1 MNTYQQLSDM
11 LKTLE
16 EGLQSEELWLAQ
28 TPSNDALS
36 SVEPFAVD
44 TLTFIQWLQ
53 FLFLPQIKQ
62 ICQEAAELPAICSI
76 APMAEEYFKSI
87 QITGDTIVSQLT
99 QIDQLITN
107 A

>member
-1 MNTYQQLSDM
+1 MDAYQQLSDM

-16 EGLQSEELWLAQ
+16 ESLQSEELWLAQ

-36 SVEPFAVD
+36 SVEPFAVG

-62 ICQEAAELPAICSI
+62 ICQEANELPAVCSI

>member
-1 MNTYQQLSDM
+1 METYQQLSDM

-62 ICQEAAELPAICSI
+62 ICQEAAELPAVCSI

-87 QITGDTIVSQLT
+87 HINGDTIVSQLT

>member
-16 EGLQSEELWLAQ
+16 EGLQREELWLAQ

-53 FLFLPQIKQ
+53 FLFLPQIKKN
-62 ICQEAAELPAICSI
+62 CQEAAELPAVCSI

-87 QITGDTIVSQLT
+87 QINGDTIVSHLT
-99 QIDQLITN
+99 QIDQLITK

>member
-1 MNTYQQLSDM
+1 MDTYQQLSDM

-16 EGLQSEELWLAQ
+16 EGLQREELWLAQ

-62 ICQEAAELPAICSI
+62 ICQEAAELPAVCSI

-87 QITGDTIVSQLT
+87 QINGDTIVSQLT

>member
-1 MNTYQQLSDM
+1 MDAYQQLSDM

-16 EGLQSEELWLAQ
+16 ESLQSEELWLGQ

>member
-1 MNTYQQLSDM
+1 MDTYQQLSDM

-62 ICQEAAELPAICSI
+62 ICQEAAELPAVCSI
-76 APMAEEYFKSI
+76 APMAEYFKSI
-87 QITGDTIVSQLT
+87 HINGDTIVSQLT

>member
-1 MNTYQQLSDM
+1 MNTYQRLSDM

-16 EGLQSEELWLAQ
+16 EDLQGEELWLAQ
-28 TPSNDALS
+28 APSDDALS

-62 ICQEAAELPAICSI
+62 ICQEANELPAVCSI

>member
-1 MNTYQQLSDM
+1 METYQQLSDM

-62 ICQEAAELPAICSI
+62 ICQEANELPAVCSI
-76 APMAEEYFKSI
+76 APMAEEYFKSN
-87 QITGDTIVSQLT
+87 QIDGDTIISKLIK
-99 QIDQLITN
+99 IDQLISN

>member
-16 EGLQSEELWLAQ
+16 ESLQSEELWLAQ

>member
-1 MNTYQQLSDM
+1 MDTYQQLSDM

-16 EGLQSEELWLAQ
+16 EGLQREELWLAQ

-62 ICQEAAELPAICSI
+62 ICQEAAELPAVCSI

-87 QITGDTIVSQLT
+87 QINGDTIVSHLT

>member
-1 MNTYQQLSDM
+1 M

-16 EGLQSEELWLAQ
+16 ESLQSEELWLAQ

>member
-1 MNTYQQLSDM
+1 MDAYQQLSDM

-16 EGLQSEELWLAQ
+16 ESLQSEELWLAQ

-62 ICQEAAELPAICSI
+62 ICQEAAELPAVCSI

>member
-28 TPSNDALS
+28 TPSDDALR

-62 ICQEAAELPAICSI
+62 ICQEAAELPAVCSI

-87 QITGDTIVSQLT
+87 QINGDTIVSQLT

>member
-1 MNTYQQLSDM
+1 MDAYQQLSDM

-16 EGLQSEELWLAQ
+16 ESLQSEELWLAQ

>member
-1 MNTYQQLSDM
+1 METYQQLSDM

-62 ICQEAAELPAICSI
+62 ICQEAAAVCSI

-87 QITGDTIVSQLT
+87 HINGDTIVSQLT

>member
-28 TPSNDALS
+28 TPSDDALS

-62 ICQEAAELPAICSI
+62 NLPR
-76 APMAEEYFKSI
+76 
-87 QITGDTIVSQLT
+87 GG
-99 QIDQLITN
+99 
-107 A
+107 

>member
-1 MNTYQQLSDM
+1 MDAYQQLSDM

-16 EGLQSEELWLAQ
+16 ESLQSEELWLAQ
-28 TPSNDALS
+28 TPSDDALS

-62 ICQEAAELPAICSI
+62 NLPR
-76 APMAEEYFKSI
+76 
-87 QITGDTIVSQLT
+87 GG
-99 QIDQLITN
+99 
-107 A
+107 

>member
-1 MNTYQQLSDM
+1 MDAYHQLSDM

-16 EGLQSEELWLAQ
+16 ESLQSEELWLAQ

>member
-1 MNTYQQLSDM
+1 MDAYQQLSDM

-16 EGLQSEELWLAQ
+16 EGLQREELWLAQ

>member
-1 MNTYQQLSDM
+1 METYQQLSDM

-16 EGLQSEELWLAQ
+16 ESLQSEELWLAQ

>member
-1 MNTYQQLSDM
+1 MDTYQQLSDM

-16 EGLQSEELWLAQ
+16 EGLQREELWLAQ

>member
-1 MNTYQQLSDM
+1 MDAYQQLSDM

>member
-1 MNTYQQLSDM
+1 MDTYQQLSDM

>member
-1 MNTYQQLSDM
+1 MDTYQQLSDM

-53 FLFLPQIKQ
+53 FLFLPRIKQ
-62 ICQEAAELPAICSI
+62 ICQETAELPKVCSI

-87 QITGDTIVSQLT
+87 QINGDTIVSQLI

>member
-1 MNTYQQLSDM
+1 MDAYQQLSDM

-16 EGLQSEELWLAQ
+16 ESLQSEELWLAQ

-62 ICQEAAELPAICSI
+62 ICQEANELPAVCSI